1 MEDRLDNAAYQE
13 DLSMYNTIS
22 VLATKELKQ
31 LGSTGTYDMKPAWMN
46 LFSLIVSL
54 HYYQRFK
61 VPLFNGRFYVTSY
74 TVSVSFKPVDDVFLS
89 RTQLSQVD
97 GATIISKNFIE
108 DDGKYI
114 YSRLNEEYE
123 DYDFLKEV
131 VQNLISK
138 IRKGTNVYNL
148 HDELVDFGYMD
159 VIKKHV
165 YPNVGAITDEDY
177 KYMTNKYFKG
187 IEKPAPKKI
196 TTIKSSSNVIEFNR
210 TKK

>member
-1 MEDRLDNAAYQE
+1 MEDRLDNTAYQE

-22 VLATKELKQ
+22 ILATQQ
-31 LGSTGTYDMKPAWMN
+31 LNKFGSTGTYDMKPAWLN
-46 LFSLIVSL
+46 LFSFIVNL
-54 HYYQRFK
+54 HYYQKFK
-61 VPLFNGRFYVTSY
+61 VPLFNGKFYVTSY
-74 TVSVSFKPVDDVFLS
+74 TVSVSFKPVDDVFLA

-108 DDGKYI
+108 DDGRYV

-123 DYDFLKEV
+123 DYGFIKEIV
-131 VQNLISK
+131 ENLISK
-138 IRKGTNVYNL
+138 IKKEDNTYNL

-159 VIKKHV
+159 IMEKHV

-187 IEKPAPKKI
+187 IEKSTPKKI

-210 TKK
+210 TKR